1 MNEQKNDKWL
11 DEIISRTINTEKPQ
25 FDTEKWKQKFP
36 DEFRALQSLSTD
48 KSPHSSKWLII
59 PKSSALKFAAAAVII
74 LAIGLFIILPGPGK
88 KTETTKVTEYT
99 KSAANMQSAM
109 SLNIAFRRGGMEAVE
124 RQSEEAIKMLGPR
137 PAEITVKQMLSEFN
151 GT

>member
-1 MNEQKNDKWL
+1 MNEQKHDKWL
-11 DEIISRTINTEKPQ
+11 DEIISRTINTKKPQ
-25 FDTEKWKQKFP
+25 FNSDKWKQKFP
-36 DEFRALQSLSTD
+36 DEFRTLQSRSTD
-48 KSPHSSKWLII
+48 KSPHSYKWPII
-59 PKSSALKFAAAAVII
+59 PKSSALKFATAAVII
-74 LAIGLFIILPGPGK
+74 LAIGLLIILPGPGK
-88 KTETTKVTEYT
+88 KTDTTKVKKYT